1 MAHLANH
8 YGFSHDEIMAMSLN
22 WIFKYYINSFSLP
35 YLINEENQTNIVISG
50 NNKWGKWDK

>member
-8 YGFSHDEIMAMSLN
+8 YSFSHDEIMAMSLN